1 MGEGGGKKLFHVT
14 VLYFPPMTWLQV
26 ITQGCL
32 EPVFGDARLL
42 LRDLVEN
49 IPLGHPW

>member
-32 EPVFGDARLL
+32 EPVLEMPDSS
-42 LRDLVEN
+42 
-49 IPLGHPW
+49 LGI